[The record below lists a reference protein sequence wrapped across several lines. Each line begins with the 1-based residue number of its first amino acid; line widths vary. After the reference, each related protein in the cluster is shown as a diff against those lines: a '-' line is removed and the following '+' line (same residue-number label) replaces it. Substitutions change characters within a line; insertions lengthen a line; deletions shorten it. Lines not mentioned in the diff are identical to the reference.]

1 MNSAKPG
8 RDAAAIDALRLRIE
22 KTDDRLLAL
31 LQRRMRLA
39 RAIGGAKLG
48 AGLPV
53 LDPAREARVVRR
65 VAARARELGMP
76 AEEVRSLFWNIIALC
91 RSEQLFA
98 RRTVVPAARAGR

>member
-1 MNSAKPG
+1 MTRE
-8 RDAAAIDALRLRIE
+8 RDAKGMAAIDSLRVRIE
-22 KTDDRLLAL
+22 KADDALLAL

-39 RAIGGAKLG
+39 RAIGKAKQE
-48 AGLPV
+48 AGLPI

-91 RSEQLFA
+91 RSEQIHA
-98 RRTVVPAARAGR
+98 RTALSARSVK

>member
-1 MNSAKPG
+1 MSREREGKAMAG
-8 RDAAAIDALRLRIE
+8 IDALRIRIE
-22 KTDDRLLAL
+22 KTDDLLLAL

-39 RAIGGAKLG
+39 RIIGKAKESS
-48 AGLPV
+48 GLPV

-91 RSEQLFA
+91 RSEQINARSGVA
-98 RRTVVPAARAGR
+98 RRVPR

>member
-1 MNSAKPG
+1 MTREGDAKG
-8 RDAAAIDALRLRIE
+8 TAAIEALRLRIE
-22 KTDDRLLAL
+22 KADDLLLAL

-39 RAIGGAKLG
+39 RAIGKAKEA

-65 VAARARELGMP
+65 VATRAREMGMP

-91 RSEQLFA
+91 RSEQIN
-98 RRTVVPAARAGR
+98 ARAGAVRRGPR

>member
-1 MNSAKPG
+1 MTPG
-8 RDAAAIDALRLRIE
+8 REGKGTPAIDSLRIRIE
-22 KTDDRLLAL
+22 KTDDLLLAL

-39 RAIGGAKLG
+39 RVIGNAKHA

-65 VAARARELGMP
+65 VAVRARELGMP

-91 RSEQLFA
+91 RSEQINA
-98 RRTVVPAARAGR
+98 RTARSPRSAQ

>member
-1 MNSAKPG
+1 MT
-8 RDAAAIDALRLRIE
+8 RDREEKAASGIDSLRIRIE
-22 KTDDRLLAL
+22 KADDLLLAL

-39 RAIGGAKLG
+39 RAIGKAKEV

-65 VAARARELGMP
+65 VATRARELGMP

-91 RSEQLFA
+91 RTEQINA
-98 RRTVVPAARAGR
+98 RTQAQRPSR

>member
-1 MNSAKPG
+1 MT
-8 RDAAAIDALRLRIE
+8 RDRDEKQASGIDSLRIRIE
-22 KTDDRLLAL
+22 KADDRLLAL

-39 RAIGGAKLG
+39 RAIGKAKEA

-91 RSEQLFA
+91 RTEQINA
-98 RRTVVPAARAGR
+98 RTQAQQPSR